1 MQRVPLGVHPWL
13 YMFAICQERW
23 ESPTAGA
30 GSCLHGQPLAP
41 GLCQPSNLAEA
52 VMNTYRILCTFYPN
66 LDAISD
72 VKDVAL
78 GQSLPSPPPSVAAC
92 PWQTLTWLRE
102 QPRVSITH
110 NRG

>member
-1 MQRVPLGVHPWL
+1 
-13 YMFAICQERW
+13 MFAICQERW

-78 GQSLPSPPPSVAAC
+78 GQSLPSPRPKCGSLSLADPDVAEGATEGLHH
-92 PWQTLTWLRE
+92 P
-102 QPRVSITH
+102 
-110 NRG
+110 